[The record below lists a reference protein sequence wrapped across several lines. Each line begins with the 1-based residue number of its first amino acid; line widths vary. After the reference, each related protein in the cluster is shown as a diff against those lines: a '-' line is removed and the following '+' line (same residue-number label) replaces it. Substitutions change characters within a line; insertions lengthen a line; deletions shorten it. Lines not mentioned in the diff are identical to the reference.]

1 MELLFD
7 YLRAIWAL
15 AGCMFGT
22 VIVGAIIKAFVDLIR
37 RKK

>member
-22 VIVGAIIKAFVDLIR
+22 ILVGAIINTFVDMIR
-37 RKK
+37 RK

>member
-15 AGCMFGT
+15 AGCMLGT
-22 VIVGAIIKAFVDLIR
+22 VLVGAMIKAFIDLIR
-37 RKK
+37 GKK